1 MLSLACALN
10 RAPVHVMNRW
20 HDLPLIGC
28 RVEPVDFA
36 KESTLLLDLINR
48 LTLNQPI
55 LQPPAQGGA
64 FAGRQQ
70 GGVPGTASSL
80 L

>member
-1 MLSLACALN
+1 MRSEKM
-10 RAPVHVMNRW
+10 PPHVIFRW
-20 HDLPLIGC
+20 HEFPSLVC

-36 KESTLLLDLINR
+36 KESTLLLDLINK

-55 LQPPAQGGA
+55 LQPLVQGGS

-70 GGVPGTASSL
+70 GDVPGEVPAL